1 MTTWN
6 IGSVCISDD
15 KCPEIAKTTMRVVL
29 NKKAE
34 AKISHLLKV
43 SPSLEWMAMLLG
55 KQVETTYVIE
65 DIEVFEQ
72 ENTSGHTELTP
83 EGDKQLAAF
92 RKKNEIFGWIH
103 SHCDMSAFQSN
114 DDIDTANMHTVSIT
128 INNKRETYC
137 TVKTKLPCGK
147 EALIVTPVVFE
158 YDVPET
164 GFITRVKELVK
175 EKVCGV
181 TYNSYVPVFKP
192 KHVKFT
198 KGEIIICNLCGNVV
212 SKHKVFYCKLC
223 QKPHHRRCLD
233 YDEICDN
240 CLQFPP
246 QNNKWIPLGEM
257 DSAKGILTHA
267 EVDAAVESA
276 EDAEESEQVYLNQ
289 QRQRNYFGQL
299 EVV

>member
-1 MTTWN
+1 MTVWN
-6 IGSVCISDD
+6 IGSVCISDS
-15 KCPEIAKTTMRVVL
+15 KCPEIEKTTMTVL
-29 NKKAE
+29 LTKKAE

-55 KQVETTYVIE
+55 RRAEITYVID

-103 SHCDMSAFQSN
+103 SHCDMSAFQSA

-147 EALIVTPVVFE
+147 DALIETPVVFE
-158 YDVPET
+158 FESPEPT
-164 GFITRVKELVK
+164 FIDRVKQLVK
-175 EKVCGV
+175 EKIYNVQYNNGV
-181 TYNSYVPVFKP
+181 QVFSPNTHKNN
-192 KHVKFT
+192 KKKLIF
-198 KGEIIICNLCGNVV
+198 CNHCGNVV
-212 SKHKVFYCKLC
+212 GKNKVVHCKSCGL
-223 QKPHHRRCLD
+223 PHHAKCLD
-233 YDEICDN
+233 YGELCDN

-246 QNNKWIPLGEM
+246 LKKDNIIPLGSM
-257 DSAKGILTHA
+257 DSAKGEFTDA
-267 EVDAAVESA
+267 EIDAMTAA
-276 EDAEESEQVYLNQ
+276 EDAEESYYANQ
-289 QRQRNYFGQL
+289 QRAYHG
-299 EVV
+299 